1 MLKRYKTSKQKKE
14 NDIMPTFTNKATLSY
29 NGKSVDSN
37 TVIGNFTETVSVTK
51 TALVGEYGAGSTL
64 TYVVSIVNS
73 GATAANGLIIEDDLG
88 GYDFGAT
95 TLYPL
100 EYVDGSLA
108 YFVNGVLQPTPT
120 LVAGPPL
127 VISGVNIPAN
137 SNAILVYEAA
147 VTEYAP
153 LGVDDSITN
162 TVNVNCS
169 IAEALSDSETV
180 TTADEPLLTI
190 SKSLSPTEVVEN
202 GQLTYT
208 FVIQN
213 LGNTEAVATDNVVV
227 TDIFDPTLTITSVE
241 LNGAPLALGTGYT
254 YNEATGEFATTIG
267 AITVPAATYT
277 KEADGTYTTNP
288 GSVILTVTG
297 TI

>member
-1 MLKRYKTSKQKKE
+1 
-14 NDIMPTFTNKATLSY
+14 MPTFTNKATLSY

-37 TVIGNFTETVSVTK
+37 TVIGNFTETVSVSK

-64 TYVVSIVNS
+64 TYVVSIVNA
-73 GATAANGLIIEDDLG
+73 GATAANALTLEDDLG
-88 GYDFGAT
+88 GYDFGGT

-100 EYVDGSLA
+100 SYVDGSVA
-108 YFVNGVLQPTPT
+108 YFVNGTLQPAPAVT
-120 LVAGPPL
+120 AGPPL
-127 VISGVNIPAN
+127 VISGINVPPS
-137 SNAILVYEAA
+137 SNAILVYEAL

-162 TVNVNCS
+162 TVNVNGS
-169 IAEALSDSETV
+169 LAEALTDSETV

-202 GQLTYT
+202 GELTYT

-227 TDIFDPTLTITSVE
+227 TDTFDPALTITSVE
-241 LNGAPLALGTGYT
+241 LDGVPLTLGTDYT
-254 YNEATGEFATTIG
+254 YNEATGEFATIVG

-277 KEADGTYTTNP
+277 QEADGTYTTNP

>member
-1 MLKRYKTSKQKKE
+1 
-14 NDIMPTFTNKATLSY
+14 MPTFTNKATLSY

-37 TVIGNFTETVSVTK
+37 TVIGNFTETVSVSK

-64 TYVVSIVNS
+64 TYVVSIVNA
-73 GATAANGLIIEDDLG
+73 GATAANALTLEDDLG
-88 GYDFGAT
+88 GYDFGGT

-100 EYVDGSLA
+100 SYVDGSAA
-108 YFVNGVLQPTPT
+108 YFVNGTLQTTPAVT
-120 LVAGPPL
+120 SGPPL
-127 VISGVNIPAN
+127 VISGINVPPA
-137 SNAILVYEAA
+137 SNAILVYEAS

-162 TVNVNCS
+162 TVNVNGS
-169 IAEALSDSETV
+169 LAEALTDSETV
-180 TTADEPLLTI
+180 TTVNEPLLTI

-241 LNGAPLALGTGYT
+241 LDGAPLALGTGYT
-254 YNEATGEFATTIG
+254 YNEATGEFATAIG

-277 KEADGTYTTNP
+277 QEADGTYTTNP

>member
-1 MLKRYKTSKQKKE
+1 
-14 NDIMPTFTNKATLSY
+14 MPTFTNKATLSY

-37 TVIGNFTETVSVTK
+37 TVIGNFTETVSVSK
-51 TALVGEYGAGSTL
+51 TALVGEYGALSTL
-64 TYVVSIVNS
+64 TYVVSIVNA
-73 GATAANGLIIEDDLG
+73 GATAANALTLEDDLG
-88 GYDFGAT
+88 GYDFGGT

-100 EYVDGSLA
+100 SYVDGSVA
-108 YFVNGVLQPTPT
+108 YFVNGTLQPAPAVT
-120 LVAGPPL
+120 AGPPL
-127 VISGVNIPAN
+127 VISGINVPAN
-137 SNAILVYEAA
+137 SNAIIVYEAL

-162 TVNVNCS
+162 TVNVNGS
-169 IAEALSDSETV
+169 LAEALTDSETV

-202 GQLTYT
+202 GELTYT

-227 TDIFDPTLTITSVE
+227 TDTFDPTLTITSVE
-241 LNGAPLALGTGYT
+241 LDGVPLTLGTDYT

-277 KEADGTYTTNP
+277 QEADGTYTTNP

>member
-1 MLKRYKTSKQKKE
+1 
-14 NDIMPTFTNKATLSY
+14 MPTFTNKATLSY

-37 TVIGNFTETVSVTK
+37 TVIGNFTETVSVSK

-64 TYVVSIVNS
+64 TYVVSIVNA
-73 GATAANGLIIEDDLG
+73 GATAANALTLEDDLG
-88 GYDFGAT
+88 GYDFGGT

-100 EYVDGSLA
+100 SYVDGSVA
-108 YFVNGVLQPTPT
+108 YFVNGTLQPAPT
-120 LVAGPPL
+120 VTAGPPL
-127 VISGVNIPAN
+127 VISGINVPAN
-137 SNAILVYEAA
+137 SNAIIVYEAL

-162 TVNVNCS
+162 TVNVS
-169 IAEALSDSETV
+169 GSLAEALTDSETV

-202 GQLTYT
+202 GELTYT

-227 TDIFDPTLTITSVE
+227 TDTFDPALTITSVE
-241 LNGAPLALGTGYT
+241 LDGVPLTLGTDYT
-254 YNEATGEFATTIG
+254 YNAATGEFATTIG
-267 AITVPAATYT
+267 AIIVPAATYT
-277 KEADGTYTTNP
+277 QEADGTYTTNP